1 MVIYIDV
8 LIILNIYITYFILRC
23 CSRFFHEEYKLSRL
37 ILGSLFGGI
46 SSLSVLLGGNLFI
59 VIAVRLLLVGVTVF
73 IAFGFK
79 NVISFIERAV
89 FCFAVSMLICGGAE
103 AIGESLDTGFI
114 SSVGGYPYMNIS
126 VIVLLI
132 STIIIYCLICLLRRL
147 IDKGNAEKSVCLII
161 ENRGSSVKLN
171 AFPDSGN
178 NLVDFLTGMPVIICS
193 SDKVKEILPDNI
205 FLDTSLTGIRLIP
218 WHSVSG
224 GGIIRAFKPRR
235 ITAVYNREEKNLTA
249 LIGITE
255 KESFKEETDAII
267 NPKLL
272 I

>member
-1 MVIYIDV
+1 
-8 LIILNIYITYFILRC
+8 
-23 CSRFFHEEYKLSRL
+23 
-37 ILGSLFGGI
+37 
-46 SSLSVLLGGNLFI
+46 
-59 VIAVRLLLVGVTVF
+59 
-73 IAFGFK
+73 
-79 NVISFIERAV
+79 
-89 FCFAVSMLICGGAE
+89 
-103 AIGESLDTGFI
+103 
-114 SSVGGYPYMNIS
+114 MNIS